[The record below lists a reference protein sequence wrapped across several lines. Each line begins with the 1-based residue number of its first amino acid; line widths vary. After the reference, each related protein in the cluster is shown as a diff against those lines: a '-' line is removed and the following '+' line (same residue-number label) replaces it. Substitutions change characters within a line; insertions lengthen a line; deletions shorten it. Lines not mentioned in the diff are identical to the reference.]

1 MKSYSKKLL
10 SVTLVFTLSSSLS
23 SFRTRSV
30 GVLRAF
36 AALSSSSSSS
46 SLLCC
51 FWFCCCGLSLVV
63 VVVE

>member
-36 AALSSSSSSS
+36 AALSSSSS
-46 SLLCC
+46 LCC
-51 FWFCCCGLSLVV
+51 FWFCCCGLALVV